1 MSLLLAMLLQVGPNP
16 LGGAMQG
23 DDLVRDRPARSDGVK
38 DDLGAT
44 SAWLESCFDQLEADP
59 ARAHA
64 MAQIRRSETRGADR
78 VLANLCLGTA
88 ASELGLWDDA
98 RTAFAAARSET
109 PERETRTRAR
119 FAALA
124 GNAALAGGDA
134 AGAAGLLAL
143 AEADARTA
151 KAAPLEAIAATDRA
165 RALVGMGRNDDAL
178 TALETA
184 TSVAPE
190 RAEGWLLKATL
201 LRRIERLGEA
211 QTAIELAA
219 TLTPDGSRL
228 GPEIGLEAGLIAV
241 LGSRDDAA
249 RASWR
254 SVLALAPDSPA
265 AATARD
271 YLAQLGD
278 TVEAAP
284 TPTPPAPAT
293 QPAQQEQPR

>member
-1 MSLLLAMLLQVGPNP
+1 MSLFLAVLLQVGPNP
-16 LGGAMQG
+16 MGGGMQG
-23 DDLVRDRPARSDGVK
+23 DDLVRDRPARADGVK

-59 ARAHA
+59 ARANT
-64 MAQIRRSETRGADR
+64 MAQIRRGETKGADR
-78 VLANLCLGTA
+78 VLANLCLGMA

-98 RTAFAAARSET
+98 RAAFAAARSET
-109 PERETRTRAR
+109 PESETRTRAR

-134 AGAAGLLAL
+134 AGAEGLLAL
-143 AEADARTA
+143 AQADARTA

-165 RALVGMGRNDDAL
+165 RSLVMLGRSDEAL

-184 TSVAPE
+184 TTVGPE
-190 RAEGWLLKATL
+190 RSEGWLLKATL
-201 LRRIERLGEA
+201 LRRLERLGEA
-211 QTAIELAA
+211 QAAIERAA
-219 TLTPDGSRL
+219 SLTPEN
-228 GPEIGLEAGLIAV
+228 PEIGLEAGLIAV

-254 SVLALAPDSPA
+254 SVLALDPDSPA

-278 TVEAAP
+278 TVKAAS

-293 QPAQQEQPR
+293 GPAQQEQPR